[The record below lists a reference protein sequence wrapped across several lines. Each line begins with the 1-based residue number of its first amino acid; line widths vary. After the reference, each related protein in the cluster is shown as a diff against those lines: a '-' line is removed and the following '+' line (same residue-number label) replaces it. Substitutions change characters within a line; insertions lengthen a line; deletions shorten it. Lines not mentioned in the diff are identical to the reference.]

1 MKKVFPV
8 SLEEDMVDWIKQ
20 EVKRGHFRNRSHVVE
35 FILETHRNKIVQKYD
50 KAKLKQFG
58 QKLREVKA
66 KEVKEEKDEKSV
78 SSEP

>member
-8 SLEEDMVDWIKQ
+8 SLDEDMIDWIKD

-35 FILETHRNKIVQKYD
+35 FILDTYRNKLLQKYGT
-50 KAKLKQFG
+50 A
-58 QKLREVKA
+58 KLREFGQRMKEIKG